1 MESLTFENFI
11 SLIIVF
17 VSWVLVA
24 FLLTAKTKNKTS
36 NIILALFLIVN
47 AQDSSG
53 MFASYFVYPKFPG
66 WGMIINSTVFF
77 KMPLLYLYVLS
88 VIYSDF
94 KLQKKHLLH
103 TLPWVIDIIFLTP
116 HFFAVD
122 FDNKWAFLN
131 ENNVEKKPEIWA
143 SYILVHIQ
151 LVVYFI
157 MCFMA
162 IKKYKLLLLENYSN
176 ASLFNYKWLFQ
187 IILLFAIEALIA
199 TFKNVFLF
207 ANLDMAL
214 FITQIT
220 VSIFALGFMTWIVL
234 KALHSPELFRGIN
247 INLQLVKE
255 LISKDDNL
263 SEIIRNTNNESELDE
278 IIMLKKHM
286 VNEEPFLD
294 ASLTIEDLSKQM
306 DFETKDLSILINHHL
321 NQHFFDFVNGYR
333 IRKAM
338 DILKNPEKK
347 DFTIL
352 EILYEVG
359 FNSKSSFNTAFKK
372 YTKLTPTQF
381 KKRALNDL

>member
-17 VSWVLVA
+17 VSWLLIA

-36 NIILALFLIVN
+36 NILLALFLIVN

-77 KMPLLYLYVLS
+77 KLPLLYLYVLS

-103 TLPWVIDIIFLTP
+103 ALTWVINIIILTP

-122 FDNKWAFLN
+122 FDGKLAFLN
-131 ENNVEKKPEIWA
+131 ENNVEKKSEIWA

-151 LVVYFI
+151 IVVYFI

-187 IILLFAIEALIA
+187 IILLFAIEALIG

-207 ANLDMAL
+207 AHLDMAL
-214 FITQIT
+214 YISQIS
-220 VSIFALGFMTWIVL
+220 VSIFALGFITWIVL

-247 INLQLVKE
+247 INLQLVKNLVLEQINLNKEVIREDE
-255 LISKDDNL
+255 LE
-263 SEIIRNTNNESELDE
+263 EIAQ
-278 IIMLKKHM
+278 LKKHM
-286 VNEEPFLD
+286 SNEEPYLD
-294 ASLTIEDLSKQM
+294 ASLTIDDLSKQM
-306 DFETKDLSILINHHL
+306 NIPTKDLSILINHHL

-338 DILKNPEKK
+338 EILQNPKK
-347 DFTIL
+347 SELTIL

-372 YTKLTPTQF
+372 HTNQTPTQF
-381 KKRALNDL
+381 REKHLKSVA

>member
-1 MESLTFENFI
+1 MESLSLQNFI

-17 VSWVLVA
+17 VSWVLIA

-36 NIILALFLIVN
+36 NTILALFLMVN

-53 MFASYFVYPKFPG
+53 MFAHFFVYPKFPG

-77 KMPLLYLYVLS
+77 KLPLLYLYVLS

-103 TLPWVIDIIFLTP
+103 AVTWVINVIFLTP
-116 HFFAVD
+116 RFFAVD
-122 FDNKWAFLN
+122 FDDKLVFLN
-131 ENNVEKKPEIWA
+131 ENSIEKKPEVWA
-143 SYILVHIQ
+143 SYVLIHIQ
-151 LVVYFI
+151 ILVYFI
-157 MCFMA
+157 MCFIA
-162 IKKYKLLLLENYSN
+162 IKKYKSLLLENYSN
-176 ASLFNYKWLFQ
+176 ASLFNYKWLFN
-187 IILLFAIEALIA
+187 IILLFAIIALIA

-207 ANLDMAL
+207 AHLDMAL
-214 FITQIT
+214 YITQIS
-220 VSIFALGFMTWIVL
+220 VSTFALGFMTWIVL

-247 INLQLVKE
+247 SNLQLVKE
-255 LISKDDNL
+255 LINKDDP
-263 SEIIRNTNNESELDE
+263 SEVLGIANNENELDE
-278 IIMLKKHM
+278 IILLKKHM
-286 VNEEPFLD
+286 IKEEPYLD

-306 DFETKDLSILINHHL
+306 NFATKDLSILINHHL

-338 DILKNPEKK
+338 DILKDPEKK
-347 DFTIL
+347 DLTIL

-372 YTKLTPTQF
+372 HTNKTPTQYRE
-381 KKRALNDL
+381 KALKSAA

>member
-1 MESLTFENFI
+1 MESLSFENFI
-11 SLIIVF
+11 TLIIVF

-36 NIILALFLIVN
+36 NILLAVFLIVN

-53 MFASYFVYPKFPG
+53 MFASLFVYPKFPG

-103 TLPWVIDIIFLTP
+103 ALTWAINIIFLTP

-122 FDNKWAFLN
+122 FDDKWAFLN
-131 ENNVEKKPEIWA
+131 ENNIEKTPEIWA
-143 SYILVHIQ
+143 SYILIHLQMVI
-151 LVVYFI
+151 YFI
-157 MCFMA
+157 MCFVA

-187 IILLFAIEALIA
+187 FILLFGIEAAIA

-207 ANLDMAL
+207 VHLDMAL
-214 FITQIT
+214 YITQIS

-255 LISKDDNL
+255 LINKNDPSGIL
-263 SEIIRNTNNESELDE
+263 GIENNESELDE
-278 IIMLKKHM
+278 IVMLKNHM
-286 VNEEPFLD
+286 MKGEPYLD
-294 ASLTIEDLSKQM
+294 ATLTIEDLSKQM
-306 DFETKDLSILINHHL
+306 NFATKDLSILINHHL
-321 NQHFFDFVNGYR
+321 NKHFFDFVNGYR

-338 DILKNPEKK
+338 DILKNPDKK
-347 DFTIL
+347 ELTIL

-372 YTKLTPTQF
+372 HTNQTPTQYRE
-381 KKRALNDL
+381 KALKSVA

>member
-1 MESLTFENFI
+1 M
-11 SLIIVF
+11 
-17 VSWVLVA
+17 
-24 FLLTAKTKNKTS
+24 
-36 NIILALFLIVN
+36 LARI
-47 AQDSSG
+47 
-53 MFASYFVYPKFPG
+53 FVYPKFPG

-103 TLPWVIDIIFLTP
+103 LLTWVINIAILTP

-122 FDNKWAFLN
+122 FDDKWAFLN
-131 ENNVEKKPEIWA
+131 ENNIEKKPDIWA
-143 SYILVHIQ
+143 SYILIHIQ
-151 LVVYFI
+151 IAVYFI

-187 IILLFAIEALIA
+187 FILLFAIEALIS

-207 ANLDMAL
+207 VHLDMAY

-220 VSIFALGFMTWIVL
+220 VSIFALGFITWIVL
-234 KALHSPELFRGIN
+234 KAMHNPELFRGIN

-255 LISKDDNL
+255 LINKDDR
-263 SEIIRNTNNESELDE
+263 SETVGIASNESELDE
-278 IIMLKKHM
+278 IILLKKHM
-286 VNEEPFLD
+286 IKEEPYLD
-294 ASLTIEDLSKQM
+294 ATLTIEDLSKQM
-306 DFETKDLSILINHHL
+306 NFATKDLSILINHHL

-338 DILKNPEKK
+338 DILKNQEKK
-347 DFTIL
+347 DLTIL

-372 YTKLTPTQF
+372 HTNQTPTQF
-381 KKRALNDL
+381 REKTLKSVA